1 MAHDPSPED
10 MVFLSTMPAGPGH
23 RRLAL
28 AVVLIAATL
37 FLIGLPFASVQLPE
51 VWAFIPIYESW
62 LIIIDAITAVLL
74 FGQFS
79 ILRSRALL
87 VLGCGYLFT
96 ATMTVAHALSFPG
109 LFTPT
114 GLLGAGPQTTAWLYA
129 FWKAGFALF
138 VLAYALLKD
147 EKPAPYVPYRR
158 ARFSILEGAAFVLTA
173 TALLTLLA
181 ISGED
186 LLPILMNGN
195 RYAPGSYYVA
205 PFGWTIG
212 PIALLILWRRQRSV
226 LDLWVLVVGC
236 VQILEVALSST
247 LNSGRFDLGWYLG
260 RTYGLA
266 AVSFVLVM
274 LLIENGRLYAKLVD
288 GQAELRRLAAVDPL
302 TRVAN
307 RRAFDDALEEEW
319 RRAVRSKTTLALLL
333 IDVDRFKAF
342 NDVHGHVVGDR
353 CLQLIADALAG
364 GARRAG
370 ETVARYG
377 GEEFAILLPGT
388 DLAKASVLA
397 QRLLQKVRELDIPR
411 VEAGAGPDV
420 TISIGVACVFPA
432 READPIHPG
441 ATLLV
446 EAADE
451 ALYAAKAAGRNQVA
465 EFVPHIA
472 DLQHERMNRDAPA
485 AVATQSPPSKEA

>member
-51 VWAFIPIYESW
+51 VWAFIPVYESW

-87 VLGCGYLFT
+87 VLGCGYLFS
-96 ATMTVAHALSFPG
+96 ATMTMAHALSFPG

-114 GLLGAGPQTTAWLYA
+114 GLIGVGPQTTAWLYA

-147 EKPAPYVPYRR
+147 EKLAPYVRYRR
-158 ARFSILEGAAFVLTA
+158 ARVSILEGAAFVLTA

-181 ISGED
+181 TSGED
-186 LLPILMNGN
+186 FLPILMNGN

-226 LDLWVLVVGC
+226 LDL
-236 VQILEVALSST
+236 
-247 LNSGRFDLGWYLG
+247 
-260 RTYGLA
+260 
-266 AVSFVLVM
+266 
-274 LLIENGRLYAKLVD
+274 
-288 GQAELRRLAAVDPL
+288 
-302 TRVAN
+302 
-307 RRAFDDALEEEW
+307 
-319 RRAVRSKTTLALLL
+319 
-333 IDVDRFKAF
+333 
-342 NDVHGHVVGDR
+342 
-353 CLQLIADALAG
+353 
-364 GARRAG
+364 
-370 ETVARYG
+370 
-377 GEEFAILLPGT
+377 
-388 DLAKASVLA
+388 
-397 QRLLQKVRELDIPR
+397 
-411 VEAGAGPDV
+411 
-420 TISIGVACVFPA
+420 
-432 READPIHPG
+432 
-441 ATLLV
+441 
-446 EAADE
+446 
-451 ALYAAKAAGRNQVA
+451 
-465 EFVPHIA
+465 
-472 DLQHERMNRDAPA
+472 
-485 AVATQSPPSKEA
+485 

>member
-51 VWAFIPIYESW
+51 VWAFIPVYESW

-181 ISGED
+181 TSGED
-186 LLPILMNGN
+186 LLQ
-195 RYAPGSYYVA
+195 
-205 PFGWTIG
+205 IG
-212 PIALLILWRRQRSV
+212 
-226 LDLWVLVVGC
+226 
-236 VQILEVALSST
+236 
-247 LNSGRFDLGWYLG
+247 
-260 RTYGLA
+260 
-266 AVSFVLVM
+266 
-274 LLIENGRLYAKLVD
+274 
-288 GQAELRRLAAVDPL
+288 
-302 TRVAN
+302 
-307 RRAFDDALEEEW
+307 RA
-319 RRAVRSKTTLALLL
+319 
-333 IDVDRFKAF
+333 
-342 NDVHGHVVGDR
+342 HV
-353 CLQLIADALAG
+353 
-364 GARRAG
+364 
-370 ETVARYG
+370 
-377 GEEFAILLPGT
+377 
-388 DLAKASVLA
+388 
-397 QRLLQKVRELDIPR
+397 
-411 VEAGAGPDV
+411 
-420 TISIGVACVFPA
+420 
-432 READPIHPG
+432 
-441 ATLLV
+441 
-446 EAADE
+446 
-451 ALYAAKAAGRNQVA
+451 
-465 EFVPHIA
+465 
-472 DLQHERMNRDAPA
+472 
-485 AVATQSPPSKEA
+485 